1 MLDLKYILNN
11 KNYIIKK
18 LSTRNYDIS
27 NIEKIVKLI
36 EKRNQLIFKLEK
48 LLAKKNELSQEIGIQ
63 KRNKKN
69 PEKLINEVN
78 LLKEEIDKI
87 ELKADK
93 SINKVNELVLQI
105 PNIPYDDVPIGHS
118 DLDNVV
124 IKEHPTLGRGLVKN
138 VEPHYD
144 IATKLDIIDFSRAV
158 KLAQTRFV
166 LYKKEGAALIRAL
179 ENFMLDTHIKNGYE
193 EIMPPHIVNSKM
205 LYGTGQLPKFK
216 EDLFKLESN
225 DLWLIPTA
233 EVPVTNYHYDEIL
246 DLSKPKKYVAYTK
259 CFRSE
264 AGSGGR
270 DTRGIIRQHEFHK
283 VELVKVVKQ
292 EDGMTEWEKM
302 VNDAKNIL
310 ELLEIPYR
318 EVMLSTGDIGFSSA
332 KTIDL
337 ELWIPSEEKY
347 RETSSISICND
358 FQARR
363 AKIRYRND
371 EGKTT
376 YAFTMNGSGLAI
388 DRVMAA
394 ILENYQNSDG
404 SISIPKVLIPY
415 MNGLEKI
422 EIKG

>member
-216 EDLFKLESN
+216 EDLFKLEGN

-302 VNDAKNIL
+302 VNDAKSIL

>member
-63 KRNKKN
+63 KRNKQN

-144 IATKLDIIDFSRAV
+144 IAAKLDIIDFSRAV

-216 EDLFKLESN
+216 EDLFKLEGN

-394 ILENYQNSDG
+394 ILENYQNKDG
-404 SISIPKVLIPY
+404 SIDIPKVLIPY

>member
-124 IKEHPTLGRGLVKN
+124 IKEHPTLGRGLVTN

-216 EDLFKLESN
+216 EDLFKLEGN

>member
-216 EDLFKLESN
+216 EDLFKLEGN

-292 EDGMTEWEKM
+292 EDGITEWEKM

>member
-63 KRNKKN
+63 KRNKQN

-216 EDLFKLESN
+216 EDLFKLEGN

-415 MNGLEKI
+415 MHGLEKI

>member
-144 IATKLDIIDFSRAV
+144 IAAKLDIIDFSRAV

-216 EDLFKLESN
+216 EDLFKLEGN

-394 ILENYQNSDG
+394 ILENYQNNDG

-415 MNGLEKI
+415 MHGLEKI

>member
-78 LLKEEIDKI
+78 LLKEEIDQI

-216 EDLFKLESN
+216 EDLFKLEGN

>member
-124 IKEHPTLGRGLVKN
+124 IKEHAILGRGLVKN

-216 EDLFKLESN
+216 EDLFKLEGN

>member
-124 IKEHPTLGRGLVKN
+124 IKEHATLGRGLVKN

-144 IATKLDIIDFSRAV
+144 IATKLDVIDFSRAV

-216 EDLFKLESN
+216 EDLFKLEGN

-292 EDGMTEWEKM
+292 EDGITEWEKM

>member
-78 LLKEEIDKI
+78 LLKEEIDQI

-124 IKEHPTLGRGLVKN
+124 IKEHATLGRGLVKN

-179 ENFMLDTHIKNGYE
+179 ENFMLDTHIKKGYE

-216 EDLFKLESN
+216 EDLFKLEGN

-302 VNDAKNIL
+302 INDAKNIL

-404 SISIPKVLIPY
+404 SIDIPKVLIPY

>member
-105 PNIPYDDVPIGHS
+105 PNILYDDVPIGHS

-144 IATKLDIIDFSRAV
+144 IAAKLDIIDFSRAV

-216 EDLFKLESN
+216 EDLFKLEGN

-415 MNGLEKI
+415 MHGLEKI

>member
-69 PEKLINEVN
+69 PEKRITEVN

-105 PNIPYDDVPIGHS
+105 PNIPYDDVPVGHS

-124 IKEHPTLGRGLVKN
+124 IKEHATLGRGLVKN

-144 IATKLDIIDFSRAV
+144 IAAKLDIIDFSRAV

-216 EDLFKLESN
+216 EDLFKLEGN

-292 EDGMTEWEKM
+292 EDGMIEWEKM

-394 ILENYQNSDG
+394 ILENYQNKDG

-415 MNGLEKI
+415 MHGLEKI

>member
-216 EDLFKLESN
+216 EDLFKLEGN

-302 VNDAKNIL
+302 VNDAKKIL

-394 ILENYQNSDG
+394 ILENYQNKDG

>member
-124 IKEHPTLGRGLVKN
+124 IKEHATLGRGLVKN

-216 EDLFKLESN
+216 EDLFKLEGN

-292 EDGMTEWEKM
+292 EDGITEWEKM

-415 MNGLEKI
+415 MHGLEKI

>member
-48 LLAKKNELSQEIGIQ
+48 LLAKKNELSQEIGMQ
-63 KRNKKN
+63 KRNKQN

-166 LYKKEGAALIRAL
+166 LYKKQGAALIRAL

-415 MNGLEKI
+415 MHGLEKI

>member
-48 LLAKKNELSQEIGIQ
+48 LLAKKNDLSQEIGIQ

-69 PEKLINEVN
+69 TEKLINEVN
-78 LLKEEIDKI
+78 LLKEEIDQI

-124 IKEHPTLGRGLVKN
+124 IKEHATLGRGLVKN

-216 EDLFKLESN
+216 EDLFKLEGN

-415 MNGLEKI
+415 VNGLKKI

>member
-36 EKRNQLIFKLEK
+36 KKRNQLIFKLEK

-216 EDLFKLESN
+216 EDLFKLEGN

-394 ILENYQNSDG
+394 ILENYQNKDG
-404 SISIPKVLIPY
+404 SISIPKILIPY

>member
-216 EDLFKLESN
+216 EDLFKLEGN

-318 EVMLSTGDIGFSSA
+318 EVILSTGDIGFSSA

-404 SISIPKVLIPY
+404 SVSIPKVLIPY

>member
-1 MLDLKYILNN
+1 MKMLDLKYILNN

-78 LLKEEIDKI
+78 LLKEEIDQI

-124 IKEHPTLGRGLVKN
+124 IKEHATLGRGLVKN

-216 EDLFKLESN
+216 EDLFKLEGN
-225 DLWLIPTA
+225 DL
-233 EVPVTNYHYDEIL
+233 
-246 DLSKPKKYVAYTK
+246 
-259 CFRSE
+259 
-264 AGSGGR
+264 
-270 DTRGIIRQHEFHK
+270 
-283 VELVKVVKQ
+283 
-292 EDGMTEWEKM
+292 
-302 VNDAKNIL
+302 
-310 ELLEIPYR
+310 
-318 EVMLSTGDIGFSSA
+318 
-332 KTIDL
+332 
-337 ELWIPSEEKY
+337 
-347 RETSSISICND
+347 
-358 FQARR
+358 
-363 AKIRYRND
+363 
-371 EGKTT
+371 
-376 YAFTMNGSGLAI
+376 
-388 DRVMAA
+388 
-394 ILENYQNSDG
+394 
-404 SISIPKVLIPY
+404 
-415 MNGLEKI
+415 
-422 EIKG
+422 

>member
-78 LLKEEIDKI
+78 LLKEEIDQI

-124 IKEHPTLGRGLVKN
+124 IKEHATLGRGLVKN

-216 EDLFKLESN
+216 EDLFKLEGN

>member
-63 KRNKKN
+63 KRNKNN

-216 EDLFKLESN
+216 EDLFKLEGN

-292 EDGMTEWEKM
+292 EDGMIEWEKM

>member
-124 IKEHPTLGRGLVKN
+124 IKEHATLGRGLVKN

-216 EDLFKLESN
+216 EDLFKLEGN

-394 ILENYQNSDG
+394 ILENYQNKDG

>member
-36 EKRNQLIFKLEK
+36 GKRNQLIFKLEK

-78 LLKEEIDKI
+78 LLKEEIDQI

-124 IKEHPTLGRGLVKN
+124 IKEHATLGRGLVKN

-216 EDLFKLESN
+216 EDLFKLEGN

-394 ILENYQNSDG
+394 ILENYQNKDG
-404 SISIPKVLIPY
+404 SIDIPKVLIPY

>member
-63 KRNKKN
+63 KRNKNN
-69 PEKLINEVN
+69 PEKVINEVN
-78 LLKEEIDKI
+78 LLKEEIDKV

-216 EDLFKLESN
+216 EDLFKLEGN

-292 EDGMTEWEKM
+292 EDGMIEWEKM

-363 AKIRYRND
+363 AKIRYRNA

-394 ILENYQNSDG
+394 ILENYQNNDG

-415 MNGLEKI
+415 MHGLEKI

>member
-144 IATKLDIIDFSRAV
+144 ISTKLDIIDFSRAV

-216 EDLFKLESN
+216 EDLFKLEGN

-292 EDGMTEWEKM
+292 EDGMTEWKKM

-394 ILENYQNSDG
+394 ILENYQNNDG
-404 SISIPKVLIPY
+404 SITIPKVLIPY
-415 MNGLEKI
+415 MHGLEKI

>member
-144 IATKLDIIDFSRAV
+144 IAVKLDIIDFSRAV

-216 EDLFKLESN
+216 EDLFKLEGN

>member
-216 EDLFKLESN
+216 EDLFKLEGN

-394 ILENYQNSDG
+394 ILENYQNKDG
-404 SISIPKVLIPY
+404 SIDIPKVLIPY

>member
-1 MLDLKYILNN
+1 M
-11 KNYIIKK
+11 
-18 LSTRNYDIS
+18 
-27 NIEKIVKLI
+27 
-36 EKRNQLIFKLEK
+36 IFKLEK

-124 IKEHPTLGRGLVKN
+124 IKEHATLGRGLVKN

-216 EDLFKLESN
+216 EDLFKLEGN

-394 ILENYQNSDG
+394 ILENYQNKDG

>member
-216 EDLFKLESN
+216 EDLFKLEGN

-394 ILENYQNSDG
+394 ILENYQNNDG

-415 MNGLEKI
+415 MHGLEKI

>member
-69 PEKLINEVN
+69 PEKLIDEVN

-216 EDLFKLESN
+216 EDLFKLEGN

-302 VNDAKNIL
+302 VNDAKSIL
-310 ELLEIPYR
+310 ELLKIPYR

>member
-18 LSTRNYDIS
+18 LSTRNYDVS

-48 LLAKKNELSQEIGIQ
+48 LLAKKNELSQEIGVQ

-216 EDLFKLESN
+216 EDLFKLEGN

-246 DLSKPKKYVAYTK
+246 DLYKPKKYVAYTK

>member
-158 KLAQTRFV
+158 KLAQTRFI

-179 ENFMLDTHIKNGYE
+179 ENFMLDTHIKKGYE

-216 EDLFKLESN
+216 EDLFKLEGN

-292 EDGMTEWEKM
+292 EDGITEWEKM

-394 ILENYQNSDG
+394 ILENYQNKDG

>member
-144 IATKLDIIDFSRAV
+144 IAAKLDIIDFSRAV

-166 LYKKEGAALIRAL
+166 LYKKQGAALIRAL

-216 EDLFKLESN
+216 EDLFKLEGN

-310 ELLEIPYR
+310 KLLEIPYR

>member
-63 KRNKKN
+63 KRNKQN

-166 LYKKEGAALIRAL
+166 LYKKQGAALIRAL

-394 ILENYQNSDG
+394 ILENYQNKDG

>member
-63 KRNKKN
+63 KRNKQN

-144 IATKLDIIDFSRAV
+144 IATKLHIIDFSRAV

-216 EDLFKLESN
+216 EDLFKLEGN

-404 SISIPKVLIPY
+404 SIDIPKVLIPY

>member
-48 LLAKKNELSQEIGIQ
+48 LLAKKNELSQKIGIQ

-105 PNIPYDDVPIGHS
+105 PNIPYDDVPVGHS

-124 IKEHPTLGRGLVKN
+124 IKEHATLGRGLVKN

-144 IATKLDIIDFSRAV
+144 IAAKLDIIDFSRAV

-216 EDLFKLESN
+216 EDLFKLEGN

-292 EDGMTEWEKM
+292 EDGMIEWEKM

-394 ILENYQNSDG
+394 ILENYQNKDG

>member
-124 IKEHPTLGRGLVKN
+124 IKEHATLGRGLVKN

-144 IATKLDIIDFSRAV
+144 IAAKLDIIDFSRAV

-216 EDLFKLESN
+216 EDLFKLEGN

-415 MNGLEKI
+415 MHGLEKI